1 MANLAKTVVRNHN
14 VHTPQL
20 LPLPVKAGA
29 VLFGH
34 AIVATDA
41 NGLAV
46 RGADTA
52 GLTIQGVAYRPFDNT
67 GDADGVLTSSVDQ
80 FDAARYVQVDQ
91 VGEWEFAVS
100 GASPKPGQ
108 PAFVVDD
115 NTVSAAAT
123 NNNLKLGRFTR
134 PGNDGGWFVD
144 IERR

>member
-1 MANLAKTVVRNHN
+1 MANLAKDTIRGHN

-20 LPLPVKAGA
+20 LPLPVKAGS
-29 VLFGH
+29 VLYAN

-52 GLTIQGVAYRPFDNT
+52 GLTVQGVAYKGYDNS
-67 GDADGVLTSSVDQ
+67 GGADGVLTGGDQ

-100 GASPKPGQ
+100 GAAPKPGQ
-108 PAFVVDD
+108 SAYVVDD

-123 NNNLKLGRFTR
+123 VNNLKLGRFTR
-134 PGNDGGWFVD
+134 PGNVAGSWFVD